1 MDGAQRIAAATGV
14 LMALHHLIVAQARQ
28 LLDRASDRTH
38 RSLQQVADTVLHT
51 GSLTEPRQHDTNTAR
66 HLVVSNGSVHEPA
79 ACRVSSDQGQDGQWR

>member
-1 MDGAQRIAAATGV
+1 MGVALDGAQRIAAATGV

-51 GSLTEPRQHDTNTAR
+51 GSLTEPRQHHQDDTATATAR
-66 HLVVSNGSVHEPA
+66 ATPGGE
-79 ACRVSSDQGQDGQWR
+79 